1 MVPTRH
7 LHMVRSL
14 PTGDAPVYV
23 RIEARGRVFEL
34 GLRKAD
40 TDSEP
45 QPDGPQLDHQPPA
58 VVYTGFREPTIVM
71 SENMLI
77 SEGA

>member
-1 MVPTRH
+1 M
-7 LHMVRSL
+7 
-14 PTGDAPVYV
+14 YV
-23 RIEARGRVFEL
+23 RIEARGHVFEL
-34 GLRKAD
+34 GLRKVD
-40 TDSEP
+40 TDPEP